1 MSDPNLVTERLER
14 LLTLLNRIP
23 GRFATIYRP
32 ADFLATESGLEHL
45 DSICMVLIAV
55 GEEVKK
61 IDRQTSGILLQ
72 KYPQIPWSDI
82 MGMRDFLAHR
92 YFEVDPE
99 QLFNTCQQNIPQLIE
114 VVKLMLNEKEF

>member
-1 MSDPNLVTERLER
+1 
-14 LLTLLNRIP
+14 
-23 GRFATIYRP
+23 
-32 ADFLATESGLEHL
+32 
-45 DSICMVLIAV
+45 MVLIAV

-61 IDRQTSGILLQ
+61 IDRKTSGILLQ

-92 YFEVDPE
+92 YFEIDPE

-114 VVKLMLNEKEF
+114 VVKLMLNEKDF